1 LDKKLGGIMFWQL
14 MNDKKQNGLLKT
26 MVNTIKP

>member
-1 LDKKLGGIMFWQL
+1 MFWQL

-26 MVNTIKP
+26 MVGTMNETTSEK